1 MFPRTL
7 LPVAGS
13 HIADTDPGAGGA
25 LAVDVEA
32 TDTESAPSLTSR
44 GDPPLV
50 RLTGGFAAS
59 GVG

>member
-1 MFPRTL
+1 LRYPMFPRTL

-32 TDTESAPSLTSR
+32 TDTESAP
-44 GDPPLV
+44 
-50 RLTGGFAAS
+50 
-59 GVG
+59 